1 MGTIGQNEAKKT
13 FQKYHYGQLDGKGTR
28 AHLVRSW
35 RFHCAFGMVLRFWY
49 GHFALL
55 VRSFVRFW
63 LGPESATRRRA
74 LLVWSCAVMV
84 RSWT

>member
-1 MGTIGQNEAKKT
+1 M
-13 FQKYHYGQLDGKGTR
+13 LDILLYIYIGTR